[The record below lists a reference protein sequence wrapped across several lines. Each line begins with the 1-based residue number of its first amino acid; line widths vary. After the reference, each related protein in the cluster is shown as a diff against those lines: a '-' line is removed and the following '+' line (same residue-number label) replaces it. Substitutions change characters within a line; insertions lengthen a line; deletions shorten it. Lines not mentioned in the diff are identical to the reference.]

1 MWGNLG
7 GGYLRYFWTAAIT
20 FKSEIMFLKFK

>member
-1 MWGNLG
+1 MSGNLG
-7 GGYLRYFWTAAIT
+7 GGYLRYFGLLIT